1 MRFTPSTLLL
11 CIVLLLSCI
20 VHVQAAPDAGNS
32 VDPEA
37 HVDYVINFD
46 ENLVK
51 KEEMDMVADWLKQRN
66 IEIKE
71 TELASYAAYQVA
83 TLNRKL
89 GIILVNASISLISPL
104 TS

>member
-1 MRFTPSTLLL
+1 MRLNPSALLL
-11 CIVLLLSCI
+11 TIFLVLAC
-20 VHVQAAPDAGNS
+20 VVRAGNAAADAGNS

-37 HVDYVINFD
+37 LVDYVINFD

-66 IEIKE
+66 VEIKE

-89 GIILVNASISLISPL
+89 GTALDISD
-104 TS
+104 T